1 MKDYK
6 DFNDYEVMYLVEEG
20 SEDAENIII
29 DKYTPLIKSMASS
42 YLKQFSRYGI
52 EIDDLV
58 QEGYIGL
65 YSAIK
70 GYHASRNTLFYT
82 YAIILIRSK
91 MLNFLRKYTSQKNFA
106 NIGCIS
112 LSQDI
117 SDDNDETLFSLIE
130 DKNVLLPDE
139 VLNLDEIESKIRD
152 FMYSLDFPLSLI
164 FELKFNG
171 FSNKDISILLDYPF
185 RKLAND
191 VFKIRKNCSKILAH

>member
-65 YSAIK
+65 YNAIK
-70 GYHASRNTLFYT
+70 GYHASKNTLFYT
-82 YAIILIRSK
+82 YAIISIRSK
-91 MLNFLRKYTSQKNFA
+91 MLNFLKRHTSQKNFA
-106 NIGCIS
+106 NVDCIS

-117 SDDNDETLFSLIE
+117 SDDNNAPLFSLIE
-130 DKNVLLPDE
+130 DKKAMLPAE
-139 VLNLDEIESKIRD
+139 MFENKELENQVKR

-171 FSNKDISILLDYPF
+171 FSAKDISTLLDCPL
-185 RKLAND
+185 KKIIND
-191 VFKIRKNCSKILAH
+191 MFKIRKSSNQFFGH